1 MKASSRTL
9 SQREMRVRD
18 GYSQLYVV
26 YNTSIRSFIIV
37 AMLMMMIELWYVT
50 LSHLNAAVHRV
61 PGERNW
67 NRCLR
72 GGGEEDQGM
81 AADEGA
87 KGWSGRRWRCGGE
100 ACPRKGGDVG
110 GVTLQGYVVDTAS
123 GGERWPGGI
132 AGTRSLTEED
142 LEELKGCLD
151 LGFGFNYE
159 GIPELRNTLPA
170 LELCY
175 SMSQMFHLNDQRQPM
190 PPEDSPPI
198 ANWKISSPGRDDP
211 DEVKARL
218 KYWAQAVACTL
229 RLCS

>member
-1 MKASSRTL
+1 MPRPIAC
-9 SQREMRVRD
+9 RER
-18 GYSQLYVV
+18 G
-26 YNTSIRSFIIV
+26 
-37 AMLMMMIELWYVT
+37 
-50 LSHLNAAVHRV
+50 HR
-61 PGERNW
+61 
-67 NRCLR
+67 NRCPH
-72 GGGEEDQGM
+72 GGGEENQVM
-81 AADEGA
+81 AE
-87 KGWSGRRWRCGGE
+87 GWSGRRWRCGGE
-100 ACPRKGGDVG
+100 ACPRKGGGGG

-175 SMSQMFHLNDQRQPM
+175 SMSQMSHFNDQRLQI

-198 ANWKISSPGRDDP
+198 ANWKISSPGSMITSRFS
-211 DEVKARL
+211 V
-218 KYWAQAVACTL
+218 
-229 RLCS
+229 